1 MFYTLENI
9 SKSPT
14 IMATFSKSQTSQAQ
28 QSQLMT
34 ILFYHMNN
42 LKENSMLKKLLF
54 INIFLLIKKY

>member
-1 MFYTLENI
+1 MFYILENI

-14 IMATFSKSQTSQAQ
+14 TMATFSKSQTSQAQ